1 MTQLEHTPTP
11 EIHFGAYSDAGRVRT
26 ENQDAYGQFLRED
39 GEERLF
45 VVADGM
51 GGHRGG
57 RAASTE
63 ALRVVSETYLRTPG
77 PDVKERLQHAFQ
89 AANTHVNERAHAEAS
104 TAKMGTTCTALVL
117 VDDRAVLGHVGDSR
131 AYRLGA
137 VALEGEDALEHGAA
151 FEQLTQDHTPVAE
164 MRREGLL
171 TDAEAKDHPQ
181 RHVLSRAL
189 GIEPAL
195 EMDAFGVETPRPG
208 DRFLLCTDGLLSL
221 PEREIEHAMRTQE
234 PQVACET
241 LVQQAN
247 RRDGSDNLTA
257 LLVALD

>member
-11 EIHFGAYSDAGRVRT
+11 EIHFGACSDVGRMRT

-51 GGHRGG
+51 GGHRHG
-57 RAASTE
+57 REASTE
-63 ALRVVSETYLRTPG
+63 ALRVVSETYFRDPAS
-77 PDVKERLQHAFQ
+77 DVKERLERAFQ
-89 AANTHVNERAHAEAS
+89 AANTHVNERGNAEQS
-104 TAKMGTTCTALVL
+104 TEKMGTTCTALVL
-117 VDDRAVLGHVGDSR
+117 TDGRQAVLGHVGDSR
-131 AYRLGA
+131 GYRLREA
-137 VALEGEDALEHGAA
+137 AL
-151 FEQLTQDHTPVAE
+151 EQLTRDHTAVAE
-164 MRREGLL
+164 MQREGVL
-171 TDAEAKDHPQ
+171 TQAEAKDHPR

-189 GIEPAL
+189 GVKPAL
-195 EMDAFGVETPRPG
+195 DIDVFDVETPRPG

-221 PEREIEHAMRTQE
+221 PEREIEHAMRTQD
-234 PQVACET
+234 PQAACEA

-247 RRDGSDNLTA
+247 QRDGSDNLTV